1 MTTFCLTFK
10 PYDPKKAPLG
20 WPIEDLRDL
29 IARFGIDPASAT
41 EWWRFAA
48 FRKGKAGDRVLVF
61 KQGDDPR
68 GIFGS
73 GVIVDGPS
81 FVGTTTDKEQKWR
94 MLVQFDRLVDP
105 TKKLLLPLKG
115 NESLFPKSLVEAQ
128 ASGTKV
134 SDDVAES
141 VFKRLAAAS
150 P

>member
-1 MTTFCLTFK
+1 
-10 PYDPKKAPLG
+10 
-20 WPIEDLRDL
+20 
-29 IARFGIDPASAT
+29 
-41 EWWRFAA
+41 
-48 FRKGKAGDRVLVF
+48 
-61 KQGDDPR
+61 
-68 GIFGS
+68 
-73 GVIVDGPS
+73 
-81 FVGTTTDKEQKWR
+81 